1 MSSASGNKTFNP
13 SSKWLSCIGDSLTLT
28 DNYAPFVQIYNAYP
42 YVLKNLIGGNCR
54 ERNLGIA
61 GNSSTDALN
70 RMPDMLRIVPT
81 VATIYLGI
89 NDNFQSI
96 STSTTQSNIQS
107 IIDQL
112 KGVGCNKIILCNIHT
127 IPPYEPSMDTQRA
140 IITGLATSNTLPLCD
155 FKTVSLVSGD
165 YHTDNIHLLPSGLTK
180 LANALKA
187 TLDAQGWT
195 TSLQN

>member
-1 MSSASGNKTFNP
+1 MSSGAGNKVFNP
-13 SSKWLSCIGDSLTLT
+13 NTKWLSCLGDSLTLT

-61 GNSSTDALN
+61 GNNSTDALN

-81 VATIYLGI
+81 VAVIYIGI

-96 STSTTQSNIQS
+96 ATSTTQSNVQS
-107 IIDQL
+107 MITQL
-112 KGVGCNKIILCNIHT
+112 QNAGCNKIVLCNIHT
-127 IPPYEPSMDTQRA
+127 IPPYEPSMDTQRSVLSS
-140 IITGLATSNTLPLCD
+140 LATSNNIPFCD
-155 FKTVSLVSGD
+155 FKAVSLVSAD
-165 YHTDNIHLLPSGLTK
+165 YHTDNIHLLPSGLAK

-187 TLDAQGWT
+187 TLDSQGWT
-195 TSLQN
+195 TLLQN